1 MHEIRAVHKN
11 LYDIYQSNKANAM
24 TPCFTDPALAVD
36 CVTLPDLMMFD
47 EERQLLSGRSPVSHI

>member
-1 MHEIRAVHKN
+1 M
-11 LYDIYQSNKANAM
+11 LFQFNKVNAK
-24 TPCFTDPALAVD
+24 TPCCTDPALVVD